1 MQLQKAKE
9 QREVRDA
16 FTATVMLMPIM
27 MVIRSGPL
35 SCEANF
41 FLRKGSPPRAFHPT
55 CKWGKS
61 CRVDVY
67 SYKRN
72 QFADTVDTSEE
83 KLPISLLTT
92 ADEIHDGELATII
105 TGGN

>member
-1 MQLQKAKE
+1 MKLIFFAAAGDGKGGLPPPL
-9 QREVRDA
+9 
-16 FTATVMLMPIM
+16 FT
-27 MVIRSGPL
+27 
-35 SCEANF
+35 
-41 FLRKGSPPRAFHPT
+41 PT
-55 CKWGKS
+55 CKWEKS

-92 ADEIHDGELATII
+92 VDEIHDGERATII
-105 TGGN
+105 TGGNN